1 LDDVEFVLLFIGPV
15 GPGGRLG
22 GCRAAAIARE
32 DSVPLGQLASNT
44 AENGWCNQI
53 LVAAGFATNES
64 IEKTIVESGKK
75 RRSETAAGKEGVR
88 RSFSFTVYKD
98 LSAISVRAHQYG
110 IIVYLFL
117 CQTGLAVD
125 DLQESVGDAVCE
137 ADKLDLVT
145 RALPVREECQNEA
158 KSSRL

>member
-88 RSFSFTVYKD
+88 RSFSYNDTV
-98 LSAISVRAHQYG
+98 L
-110 IIVYLFL
+110 L
-117 CQTGLAVD
+117 
-125 DLQESVGDAVCE
+125 
-137 ADKLDLVT
+137 
-145 RALPVREECQNEA
+145 
-158 KSSRL
+158 